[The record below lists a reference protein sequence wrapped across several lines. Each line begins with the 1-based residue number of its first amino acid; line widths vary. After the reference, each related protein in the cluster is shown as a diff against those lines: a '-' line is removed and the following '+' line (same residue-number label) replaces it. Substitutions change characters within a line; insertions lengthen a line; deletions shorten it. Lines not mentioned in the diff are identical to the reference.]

1 MKTQK
6 IIAVFAAALI
16 GAAAHAQTDS
26 IEVDT
31 TYTLGEVTVNGMRVI
46 NKVDRQVLLPTSTMK
61 KHSSNGYDLL
71 NKMTLNGIITNPER
85 QEIRSLRGGGVQ
97 VRINDIKANQQDI
110 TALRPDEVVRVEYI
124 DNPGV
129 RYSDGSIDAV
139 INFVVKRRY
148 AGYVGGLGTMQAFT
162 TGFNNSNAYF
172 KYNYKKSEFCI
183 YYNFSYRGYDERK
196 VDSENTYFFPDGTQ
210 RRRQY
215 LGYNT
220 DFMYTTNTVQ
230 LGYNLAEPDKYT
242 LNVSLYYNQNNTPK
256 YGYNQLAKETS
267 MPDLYLYNKKSKK
280 MYIPSLDIYW
290 SLNLPKKQNITANVV
305 GTYIGTDYN
314 NLSRNYLFSQS
325 PEQSMQADPVND
337 YSYSTTGRKYSL
349 ISEAIYT
356 KNFNREVFS
365 AGGEYTVSHTDNA
378 YKGAVNTDA
387 VLNSNNLY
395 LFAQLQG
402 KLGVFNYQVGLGANY
417 LAIHQGDIGFNKWT
431 LRPQLSL
438 STKITDNLFVRYSGR
453 MSQLSPSLS
462 QLSDVRNQSDEL
474 NASDGNTG
482 LKPYTGY
489 SNSLTV
495 SWTRPLF
502 NFQLYGSWYYAPDII
517 MTSYIPELQDDGT
530 YLLISKPENQ
540 KSFSRKS
547 LTAYFTLH
555 AIRDILDISLYGDY
569 SNYSSRGLAYSH
581 NYDAWRWGG
590 SANLMLGRWNVS
602 ASFYTA
608 PKSYFAESMGKG
620 ENQSNL
626 SVSYKYKDLK
636 VGLGVLLLGYPQ
648 GYDYVGKT
656 DSKYLQST
664 SHTYI
669 KDNGNMVYFTL
680 SYNFSHGRKY
690 QMERKK
696 LHNSDN
702 DNGIR

>member
-196 VDSENTYFFPDGTQ
+196 VDSENTYFFPDGTE

-267 MPDLYLYNKKSKK
+267 MPDLYIYNKKSKK

-502 NFQLYGSWYYAPDII
+502 NFQVYGSWYYAPDII

-547 LTAYFTLH
+547 LAAYFTLH

-690 QMERKK
+690 QTERKK

>member
-210 RRRQY
+210 RQRQY

-267 MPDLYLYNKKSKK
+267 MPDLYIYNKKSKK

-547 LTAYFTLH
+547 LAAYFTLH

>member
-31 TYTLGEVTVNGMRVI
+31 TYTLGEVTVNGMRVT

-210 RRRQY
+210 RQRQY

-267 MPDLYLYNKKSKK
+267 MPDLYIYNKKSKK

-547 LTAYFTLH
+547 LAAYFTLH

-620 ENQSNL
+620 ENQSNF

-690 QMERKK
+690 QTERKK